1 MTKLMLDGGRDENED
16 KENRKGNRRET
27 WAPGLA
33 GTVTEKPGTVLLL
46 CTSIWA
52 PFVCALPTGSDL
64 AAWVSV
70 SFCVQYFPVHVHST
84 PLCDMVVLAAT

>member
-33 GTVTEKPGTVLLL
+33 GTVLL
-46 CTSIWA
+46 
-52 PFVCALPTGSDL
+52 
-64 AAWVSV
+64 VSM
-70 SFCVQYFPVHVHST
+70 
-84 PLCDMVVLAAT
+84 L

>member
-33 GTVTEKPGTVLLL
+33 G
-46 CTSIWA
+46 SA
-52 PFVCALPTGSDL
+52 
-64 AAWVSV
+64 
-70 SFCVQYFPVHVHST
+70 PVHQCIWVNNPSKQCT
-84 PLCDMVVLAAT
+84 FL

>member
-33 GTVTEKPGTVLLL
+33 GNSPVHPHP
-46 CTSIWA
+46 A
-52 PFVCALPTGSDL
+52 
-64 AAWVSV
+64 SV
-70 SFCVQYFPVHVHST
+70 SNNPSKQCVF
-84 PLCDMVVLAAT
+84 L